1 MLPSTFEYLK
11 PPDLTGTLAVLD
23 QLKDKK
29 VEVLAG
35 GTDLIPMLRSGMR
48 KPDYVIDLADTGL
61 DDLIF
66 EGDRLRIGALVTFT
80 ALCEHPGIRRKLP
93 AIVEAAIEVGAVQ
106 CRNLATIGGNV
117 CNAVPSLDSGP
128 PLLALGASFRLQ
140 SKGKERVVRSEE
152 FFVSPR
158 RTVLQPGEILTEII
172 VPLEERFR
180 AHFLRFGR
188 RKALTLSIVNGAV
201 GLATNGRREI
211 VNARIALGAV
221 APTPIRAYKT
231 EQLLHG
237 RKVSS
242 ELLAQAA
249 SMAATDISPI
259 SDLRASAE
267 YRRKLTTVL
276 VGRALEHVLRQGA
289 ELRS

>member
-11 PPDLTGTLAVLD
+11 PHDLASTLDVLD
-23 QLKDKK
+23 QLKGKRI
-29 VEVLAG
+29 EVLAG

-48 KPDYVIDLADTGL
+48 KPDYVIDLGDKGL

-66 EGDRLRIGALVTFT
+66 ESDCVRIGALVTFT
-80 ALCEHPGIRRKLP
+80 TLCEHPGIRKKLP
-93 AIVEAAIEVGAVQ
+93 AIAESAIEVGAIQ

-140 SKGKERVVRSEE
+140 SKGKVRAVRSEE
-152 FFVSPR
+152 FFVGPR
-158 RTVLQPGEILTEII
+158 RTALQPGEILTEII
-172 VPLEERFR
+172 VPLEEQFR
-180 AHFLRFGR
+180 ANFLRFGR

-201 GLATNGRREI
+201 GLATNSNREI

-221 APTPIRAYKT
+221 APTPIRAYQT
-231 EQLLHG
+231 EQFLQG

-276 VGRALEHVLRQGA
+276 VGRALENVLRQGA